1 MEKPRDTQIEMSIGR
16 LMPDPMTQMP
26 IVVLVEKEGSRF
38 LPIWIGKWESDAI
51 HLQLE
56 QVEPPR
62 PMTHD
67 LLKKVI
73 DDLGGQ
79 VERVV
84 VCDLRDNTFFA
95 TIDIRSPQGPVTID
109 SRPSDAIALA
119 TRTGARIFVEE
130 SVIQSARGDAGENP
144 SVDVG
149 RLMEWLDNLDDED
162 LGKYKM

>member
-1 MEKPRDTQIEMSIGR
+1 
-16 LMPDPMTQMP
+16 MPDPMTQMP
-26 IVVLVEKEGSRF
+26 IVVLVEKSGSRF
-38 LPIWIGKWESDAI
+38 LPIWIGKSESDAI

-67 LLKKVI
+67 LLKKII
-73 DDLGGQ
+73 DGLHGQ

-84 VCDLRDNTFFA
+84 VCDLKDSTFFA
-95 TIDIRSPQGPVTID
+95 TIEIRSPQGTVTID
-109 SRPSDAIALA
+109 ARPSDAIALA

-130 SVIQSARGDAGENP
+130 SVIQSARGDAEDRS
-144 SVDVG
+144 SVDVS